1 MFGRLSFLVSVFWKD
16 LNKLFLFIG
25 LIKLKFRKMLK
36 KTHNIL
42 TAFISNPTRNYLF
55 EEIKTTAGSSSDS
68 YTYDTLNG
76 FVKEKILIKEK
87 RGGVSFYKLANT
99 AKTISYL
106 AMVSEYDAW
115 NQEIISENIT
125 QLIEKIKQKFFT
137 VMVVGSYA
145 KGKQTKTSDLDI
157 IIISEDAKKI
167 YAELRHY
174 CEMSIPQ
181 IHLYVFTTDEFKQ
194 MLLSDKHNYG
204 KEAVKN
210 NFLFFGAQNYYKI
223 LFEAIKNGFAY

>member
-1 MFGRLSFLVSVFWKD
+1 MFKELCCLGSIFWKH
-16 LNKLFLFIG
+16 LNNSFLFIG

-36 KTHNIL
+36 KTHNTL
-42 TAFISNPTRNYLF
+42 TPFISNPTRDYLF
-55 EEIKTTAGSSSDS
+55 EEIKTITSSSSDS
-68 YTYDTLNG
+68 YTYDTLNS

-87 RGGVSFYKLANT
+87 RGGVSFYRLANS

-106 AMVSEYDAW
+106 SMASEFNAW
-115 NQEIISENIT
+115 NQELISEHIT
-125 QLIEKIKQKFFT
+125 KIIEKIKQKFFT

-145 KGKQTKTSDLDI
+145 KGNQTNNSDLDV
-157 IIISEDAKKI
+157 IIISDDPKKI
-167 YAELRHY
+167 RAELRHH
-174 CEMSIPQ
+174 CEMNIPP
-181 IHLYVFTTDEFKQ
+181 IHLYVFTADEFKQ

-223 LFEAIKNGFAY
+223 LFEAIKNGFSY